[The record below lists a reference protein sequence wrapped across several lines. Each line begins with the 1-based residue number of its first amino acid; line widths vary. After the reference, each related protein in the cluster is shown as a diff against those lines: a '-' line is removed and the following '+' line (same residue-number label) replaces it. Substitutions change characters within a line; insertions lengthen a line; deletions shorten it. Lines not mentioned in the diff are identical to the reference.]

1 MRVKFFKNKKIETN
15 TSNQYRETLCDALEH
30 TMGVCIASTSALVIN
45 PLTAKIGKER
55 MAKYNEN
62 SLIAVKE
69 VGEVRSFLLKISK
82 YREDKKIDFFDARA
96 PLKYIISTHRA
107 GNCEHQAFYLA
118 TLLKLQN
125 IPAFIY
131 DIEDIE
137 HTVVITK
144 DFLLDPWIGRIF
156 SLTEADLGKF
166 YGSSLNM
173 KASWLNQLLSN
184 EEFTYYERLNKKTL
198 NHYFAQPA
206 EEKAMPISCCALF

>member
-1 MRVKFFKNKKIETN
+1 MRVKFFKNKKIKMN
-15 TSNQYRETLCDALEH
+15 PSNQYRETLCNALEN
-30 TMGVCIASTSALVIN
+30 TMGVCIASTSALVVN

-55 MAKYNEN
+55 MAQYNEN
-62 SLIAVKE
+62 SLIAVRE

-82 YREDKKIDFFDARA
+82 YREDQKIDFFDARA
-96 PLKYIISTHRA
+96 PIKYTISVHRA

-118 TLLKLQN
+118 ALLKQKN

-131 DIEDIE
+131 DIVDIE

-144 DFLLDPWIGRIF
+144 DFLLDPWIGKIF
-156 SLTEADLGKF
+156 SLTEVDLGEF

-184 EEFTYYERLNKKTL
+184 EKFTYYERLNKKTL
-198 NHYFAQPA
+198 NYYFAQPA
-206 EEKAMPISCCALF
+206 EEEAIPISCCDLF